1 MDEWETRRCA
11 WCGEPFQCRT
21 DSQRMFCTDACWMR
35 QKRHAE
41 RVRERVNDVPPTET
55 VRQWALER
63 RFYP

>member
-1 MDEWETRRCA
+1 MDEMETRRCA
-11 WCGEPFQCRT
+11 WCGAEFECHA
-21 DSQRMFCTDACWMR
+21 DSLRLFCTDACRMR

-41 RVRERVNDVPPTET
+41 RVQRIIGDLPLTET